1 MEFDALHAIV
11 GTGGA
16 PSAAREAILKEPEGG
31 MIVEDDTDN
40 SRSSRAAMP
49 PLGATAAASP

>member
-1 MEFDALHAIV
+1 MEFDALHAFV

-16 PSAAREAILKEPEGG
+16 PSAAREAILREPEGG
-31 MIVEDDTDN
+31 MTVEDDTDN
-40 SRSSRAAMP
+40 SRSSRAMP